1 MRTDGLNRWLTLGA
15 NIGVVIGI
23 AFLVVEINQNTVSTR
38 IAARTSAT
46 QGHIDYMAHVLDS
59 SVLAS
64 AAAKTWANEELSH
77 LETTQLIIF
86 HELRWRHYEGVFYLY
101 QNGVISD
108 QEWTGYESGIT
119 QSFQDDGVFW
129 KISRDSWESTKSKLS
144 EDFAAYV
151 EELVADLR

>member
-1 MRTDGLNRWLTLGA
+1 
-15 NIGVVIGI
+15 
-23 AFLVVEINQNTVSTR
+23 
-38 IAARTSAT
+38 
-46 QGHIDYMAHVLDS
+46 MAHVLDS

-64 AAAKTWANEELSH
+64 AAAKTWVNQELSH

-86 HELRWRHYEGVFYLY
+86 HEIRWRHYEGVFYLY

-119 QSFQDDGVFW
+119 QSFQGDDAFW
-129 KISRDSWESTKSKLS
+129 KIGRDSWESAKAKLS
-144 EDFAAYV
+144 EDFVAYV

>member
-1 MRTDGLNRWLTLGA
+1 MQIDGLNRWLTLGA

-46 QGHIDYMAHVLDS
+46 QGDIDYMAHVLDS

-64 AAAKTWANEELSH
+64 ATAKTWANQELSH

-86 HELRWRHYEGVFYLY
+86 HEIRWRHYEGVFYLY
-101 QNGVISD
+101 MNGVISD

-129 KISRDSWESTKSKLS
+129 EISRDSWENTKAKLS
-144 EDFAAYV
+144 EDFTAYV